1 MNAKHP
7 VLDTKRIAFSIL
19 GAIGVTAILTAVF
32 ANSLIHKGLEP
43 IRVTRML

>member
-1 MNAKHP
+1 MNAKHL

-19 GAIGVTAILTAVF
+19 GAIGVTVILTAVF

-43 IRVTRML
+43 IRITGMF